1 VSNGPNARTS
11 VFPRRQVKVLAHGHG
26 PAVEGAVG
34 HA

>member
-1 VSNGPNARTS
+1 